1 MLISTR
7 FLAAASALTLAACGD
22 GGAPDTDIA
31 VSDPPSDV
39 AETGEEDS
47 VDPWVLIIESGRW
60 GVLINRAREG
70 AMLKSGAD
78 VEREESDVQ
87 RIDDNLRFA
96 ALDLVRLR
104 DVVCGEGVAAA
115 DDPVC
120 APIQL
125 PYWVLAAP
133 DYSISLNELQARS
146 DWVAEASSAL
156 VGVGCKAGEEAVSG
170 TIEGAPPGFCSV
182 E

>member
-1 MLISTR
+1 MLISMR

-22 GGAPDTDIA
+22 DGAPDVDAELTDSPNEA
-31 VSDPPSDV
+31 FDA
-39 AETGEEDS
+39 AEEET

-60 GVLINRAREG
+60 GVLIDRAREG

-78 VEREESDVQ
+78 VEREESDIQ

-96 ALDLVRLR
+96 TLDLVRLR

-133 DYSISLNELQARS
+133 DYSVSLTELQARS

-156 VGVGCKAGEEAVSG
+156 VGVGCAAGEEAVSG